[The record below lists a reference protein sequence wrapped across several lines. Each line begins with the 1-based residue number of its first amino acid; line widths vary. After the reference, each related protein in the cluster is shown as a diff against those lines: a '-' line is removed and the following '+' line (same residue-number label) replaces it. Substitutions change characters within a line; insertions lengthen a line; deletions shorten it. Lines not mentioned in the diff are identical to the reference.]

1 MTEEF
6 KESWLDYPATMGAS
20 SKVTL
25 IATFTALIVGS
36 DFALAGI
43 PNVKLMD
50 TLVFLAAYFFGF
62 RVGASVGVL
71 SELVWSFAS
80 PWGSAG
86 PVAPFLIL
94 GEVIFA
100 VAGYSAAKFWSGGPV
115 FRSGENFVFGGL
127 LALCAFIWDVETQF
141 GTALIA
147 YWPAVTAANVGGTI
161 LFGVPFMLSH
171 EVSDFVFGMLFVP
184 VVIVLIPRFVA
195 GQRFGLRP
203 VLRKSGD

>member
-1 MTEEF
+1 MV
-6 KESWLDYPATMGAS
+6 WLDNPATVDTS
-20 SKVTL
+20 SKVAL
-25 IATFTALIVGS
+25 AATFTALVVGS

-50 TLVFLAAYFFGF
+50 TLVFLAAYLFGF

-71 SELVWSFAS
+71 SELAWSFVS

-86 PVAPFLIL
+86 PIAPFLIL
-94 GEVIFA
+94 GEVMFA
-100 VAGYSAAKFWSGGPV
+100 VAGYSAARFWSGGPV

-147 YWPAVTAANVGGTI
+147 YWPSVTAANVGGTI

-171 EVSDFVFGMLFVP
+171 EVSDFLFGMLFIP
-184 VVIVLIPRFVA
+184 IVIILIPRFVP
-195 GQRFGLRP
+195 GRRFGLRP
-203 VLRKSGD
+203 ILRKGGD